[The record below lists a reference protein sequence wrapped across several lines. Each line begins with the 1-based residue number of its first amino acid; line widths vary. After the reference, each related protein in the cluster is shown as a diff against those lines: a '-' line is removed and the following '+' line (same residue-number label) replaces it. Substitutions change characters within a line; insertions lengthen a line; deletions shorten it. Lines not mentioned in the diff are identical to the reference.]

1 MCYNNYVDLR
11 GDIMESSLDTCINII
26 RDMLVEDKPVT
37 FVSPNYVRFKDMIT
51 RYIYERNLDSTFEW
65 SVIS

>member
-1 MCYNNYVDLR
+1 
-11 GDIMESSLDTCINII
+11 MESSLDTCINII

>member
-11 GDIMESSLDTCINII
+11 GDIMESSLDACINII

-51 RYIYERNLDSTFEW
+51 RYI
-65 SVIS
+65 